1 MTDLKIVKVFLD
13 TRWKLKEMEWQV
25 IIITMKISMDNLLH
39 TMMMILI
46 LIGVVN
52 PLLKKL
58 IMKTSLLD
66 GKVLLKHQLTGLINS
81 LLFQMMVTNFG
92 SMKIK

>member
-1 MTDLKIVKVFLD
+1 
-13 TRWKLKEMEWQV
+13 
-25 IIITMKISMDNLLH
+25 MKISMDNLLH

-92 SMKIK
+92 SMEIK